1 MTHRSKTT
9 VSGICYGMALA
20 ALAGACSGTDV
31 HKFNYSDNPGGNLP
45 EGGDVRIEH
54 VFIAD
59 GTHQENPDGTGGV
72 TWLQVYQWTSANKA
86 TTKALPPEG
95 TCTDLRTG
103 QFWPNSLLNDPSITD
118 IDEGSGVTITGPTG
132 ATVLPKCTTA
142 TNVGSD
148 GVTTSQCSTTSTPP
162 RALDP
167 MHGGLS
173 AGSPQGSFLAN
184 IDPDTVQQNSDY
196 VVDLDGKMTDEGGPI
211 SVHVPSRYDTPELG
225 DGSGGMA
232 RIGAAPVVVPAN
244 ADLTLTWTPPDDPS
258 TGTDHTAKT
267 DFGRFFVLDTNASSN
282 QGFPLS
288 WVCIPAL
295 VSGDRRG
302 ARRLAHG
309 PGLGREPVAE
319 DRWPARP
326 RRADAL
332 HGVGRQPPAR
342 SRRHLVPRQS
352 VHDRVSEWTVTARR
366 IARAA
371 SSFRRRT

>member
-1 MTHRSKTT
+1 MKHGLKSA
-9 VSGICYGMALA
+9 IAGMAFATLV
-20 ALAGACSGTDV
+20 GGCGGTDV
-31 HKFNYSDNPGGNLP
+31 TKFHYGIGNPGAALP

-72 TWLQVYQWTSANKA
+72 TWLQVYQWTSTNLA

-103 QFWPNSLLNDPSITD
+103 QFWPNSLLNDPSIMD

-162 RALDP
+162 RALDL
-167 MHGGLS
+167 MYGGLS

-184 IDPDTVQQNSDY
+184 IDPNTVQQNSDY
-196 VVDLDGKMTDEGGPI
+196 AVDLDGKMTDEGGAI
-211 SVHVPSRYDTPELG
+211 SVHVPSRYDTPELS

-232 RIGAAPVVVPAN
+232 RIGAAAVVVPAN

-258 TGTDHTAKT
+258 TGEAHTGKT

-288 WVCIPAL
+288 WVCVPAQDPTTGEEIDGSITVPASVVNQWPKTGGLL
-295 VSGDRRG
+295 VHAELTHFMESVGG
-302 ARRLAHG
+302 RRLD
-309 PGLGREPVAE
+309 L
-319 DRWPARP
+319 
-326 RRADAL
+326 
-332 HGVGRQPPAR
+332 VGIWC
-342 SRRHLVPRQS
+342 H
-352 VHDRVSEWTVTARR
+352 VSPFTIE
-366 IARAA
+366 
-371 SSFRRRT
+371 